1 MKKKYIYFAP
11 PLVALVLFIAYYL
24 HFRTGYDLEQ
34 EQVAV
39 AAQRAKEET
48 VRAQNEQRKKAVD
61 EALASQ
67 EKHKAD
73 KAARDAFLAKR
84 QEERQA
90 ALDAREKSLSDLIKF
105 RDKAE
110 KLRKDVATVKEE
122 ITKIQQ
128 DEELLKAQVVFFQ
141 AYVQKAEVNDKGL
154 TAVLEKIQKADDA
167 RAAAIKAAAA
177 AKKS

>member
-24 HFRTGYDLEQ
+24 HFRTGYDQEQ

-48 VRAQNEQRKKAVD
+48 VREQNAQRKKAVD

-67 EKHKAD
+67 AKHKAD
-73 KAARDAFLAKR
+73 KEARDAFLVKR

-105 RDKAE
+105 REKAE
-110 KLRKDVATVKEE
+110 KLRKDVTTVKEE

-141 AYVQKAEVNDKGL
+141 AYVQKAEVNDKAL